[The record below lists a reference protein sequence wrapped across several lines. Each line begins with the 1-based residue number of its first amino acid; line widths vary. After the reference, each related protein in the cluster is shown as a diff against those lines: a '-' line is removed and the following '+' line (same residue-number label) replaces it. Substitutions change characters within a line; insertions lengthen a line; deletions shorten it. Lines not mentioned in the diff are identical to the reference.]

1 MFLKKRNDSP
11 PRKPQWRPAKRKGG
25 ELYRSEGTLNGVP
38 GQYRLL
44 CTQVPL
50 SATLADPSL
59 AQVSHFY
66 WCTYRD
72 LPPRR
77 CLGRRRL
84 SPRHQGTLLF
94 GGRLELRAMLL
105 QDAIAWEVMYLLQ
118 KQLSAC
124 KEPYFLRH
132 RYDRSNSAAIFDYW
146 EANAEVILLNT
157 LSLAGN

>member
-1 MFLKKRNDSP
+1 MFRLKKKNEP
-11 PRKPQWRPAKRKGG
+11 PKPHWKPGRRKAG
-25 ELYRSEGTLNGVP
+25 EVYRSEGTLAGVS

-44 CTQVPL
+44 CTQVPR
-50 SATLADPSL
+50 AAALADPAL
-59 AQVSHFY
+59 VQVSHFY

-77 CLGRRRL
+77 CLGRRRSH
-84 SPRHQGTLLF
+84 SPDPGTLLF
-94 GGRLELRAMLL
+94 GGRLELRFSVL

-157 LSLAGN
+157 LALTER